1 MAKLQV
7 GRIATVANTANVI
20 DFEVKGYE
28 FLVTNLTD
36 SNIYVTLGSKY
47 NANNNVIVPPETS
60 RVVTAKMQR
69 KREKR
74 EGERDRGKKERRKDG
89 RKEMREGG
97 VRALGLRISF
107 WETTCSSPKWLYYF
121 MFSPTKYE

>member
-7 GRIATVANTANVI
+7 GRIATVANTANAI

-47 NANNNVIVPPETS
+47 NADNSVIVPPETS
-60 RVVTAKMQR
+60 RVVTANKIHSLQDLTNTVSIMPL
-69 KREKR
+69 ETSD
-74 EGERDRGKKERRKDG
+74 EGVE
-89 RKEMREGG
+89 
-97 VRALGLRISF
+97 VQCI
-107 WETTCSSPKWLYYF
+107 LY
-121 MFSPTKYE
+121 